1 MIVHLARKIFWLLGS
16 WQAHWMM
23 PTGWLIPCPTVFP
36 LPWCPKG
43 GGGRCASSACV
54 ICVG

>member
-43 GGGRCASSACV
+43 GGRCASSACV